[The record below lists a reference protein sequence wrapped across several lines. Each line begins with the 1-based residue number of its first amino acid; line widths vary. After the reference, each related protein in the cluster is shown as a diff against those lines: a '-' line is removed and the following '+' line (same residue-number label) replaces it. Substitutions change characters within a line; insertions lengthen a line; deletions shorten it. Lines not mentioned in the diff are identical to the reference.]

1 MLGHMQDMSGLP
13 SVSAILDD
21 KERDLDEAF
30 QEEAKATLQ
39 NFLQVQL
46 FKMINIFLQCTKEV
60 I

>member
-39 NFLQVQL
+39 NFLQV
-46 FKMINIFLQCTKEV
+46 
-60 I
+60 